1 MVPRIILVVAI
12 VMAAI
17 GPLFAQEPETREEAL
32 RREREAKSRA
42 LTPPEIS
49 GLERLLLKLENDRIF
64 ERLLSPPEGFYPR
77 IGHVTPGSGFSL
89 GPAYRRPA
97 LFGERAEL
105 TASAIGSLKKYWL
118 IEARLSASAL
128 AGGAM
133 FAEVY
138 ARRLDFPQEA
148 FFGIGP
154 SARRSDESRYQF
166 ANTVAG
172 ASGGIRPRT
181 WFAAGGRIER
191 LAPHVDR
198 GSGPGGAVQDRFS
211 PAQIAG
217 LVEQPDF
224 NRYEAFADV
233 NYREP
238 RGNPRSGGRYVVNY
252 SMYDDR
258 DLDRYNFRRLDID
271 LQQYVPMFQRRRV
284 IALRAM
290 TSISD
295 TGVVTASGQS
305 APTRQQV
312 PFYFQRTLGGPDDLR
327 GFRQYRFR
335 DRNQLLLQAEYRWEV
350 FTAMDAAIFY
360 DAGMVGATRSDL
372 NLRDLERDYG
382 IGVRF
387 GSDNGVFLRV
397 EGAFGSHDGK
407 HMVLRF
413 GNVF

>member
-1 MVPRIILVVAI
+1 MISRFILVVAI
-12 VMAAI
+12 VMAASD
-17 GPLFAQEPETREEAL
+17 PARAQEPETREEAA

-42 LTPPEIS
+42 LTPPETS
-49 GLERLLLKLENDRIF
+49 GLERLLLKLENGRIF
-64 ERLLSPPEGFYPR
+64 ERLLNPPEGFYPR

-89 GPAYRRPA
+89 GPAYRRA
-97 LFGERAEL
+97 TLFDEQAEL
-105 TASAIGSLKKYWL
+105 TASAMGSLKKYWL
-118 IEARLSASAL
+118 LEAKLAAPAL
-128 AGGAM
+128 AGGPLFVEA
-133 FAEVY
+133 Y
-138 ARRLDFPQEA
+138 ARRFDFPQEA

-166 ANTVAG
+166 GNTVAG
-172 ASGGIRPRT
+172 ASGGFRPRP
-181 WFAAGGRIER
+181 WFSAGGRVER
-191 LAPHVDR
+191 LAPRVDR
-198 GSGPGGAVQDRFS
+198 GSGPGGAVHDRFG

-224 NRYEAFADV
+224 NRYEVFADV

-238 RGNPRSGGRYVVNY
+238 RGNPRSGGRYVANY
-252 SMYDDR
+252 SVYDDR
-258 DLDRYNFRRLDID
+258 GLDRYNFRRLDFD
-271 LQQYVPMFQRRRV
+271 LQQYIPMFQQRRV

-290 TSISD
+290 TSMAD
-295 TGVVTASGQS
+295 ADAG
-305 APTRQQV
+305 QQV

-335 DRNQLLLQAEYRWEV
+335 DRNLLLLQAEYRWEV
-350 FTAMDAAIFY
+350 FTAMEAAIFY
-360 DAGMVGATRSDL
+360 DAGKVGASRDDL

-397 EGAFGSHDGK
+397 EGAFGSRDGK
-407 HMVLRF
+407 HLVLRF